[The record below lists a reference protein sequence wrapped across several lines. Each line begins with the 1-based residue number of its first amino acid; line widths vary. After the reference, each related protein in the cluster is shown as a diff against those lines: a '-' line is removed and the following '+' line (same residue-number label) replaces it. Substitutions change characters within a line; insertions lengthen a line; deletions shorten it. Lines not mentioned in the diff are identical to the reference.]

1 MSLTEIKMP
10 DVGEGVTVAEIV
22 EWHVSEG
29 DLIREDDVLAAIM
42 TEKATIEVP
51 APCDGRIESLTG
63 EIGDKVAVGSV
74 IVTIETNGKSA
85 PVPAIEEVTASNL
98 SVAPA
103 VAKIETALA
112 PAMETPAA
120 PPGHR
125 VLASP
130 AVRKLASETGTAL
143 AEVPSTGKDGRVTK
157 GDLLA
162 YLDRPNQTPVVAK
175 TGSEFEEIKLVG
187 LRRKIAERMQD
198 ASNRIA
204 HFSYVE
210 EIDVTELERL
220 RKQLNE
226 QNSDQAQRLTL
237 LPFLMTAMTRAI
249 EEFPHLNAHFDDGA
263 EILRQYSP
271 VHIGFATQTEKGLAV
286 PVVRNVESLDLWQ
299 MASEIKQKSDATR
312 DGTIGPEAL
321 TGSTI
326 TISSLGAMGG
336 LAATPI
342 INSPE
347 VAIIGVN
354 KIRTVPVWGPEGVTP
369 RQVMNLSSS
378 FDHRVIDGWD
388 AASFIQA
395 MKRMLENPATLFL
408 KPNGA

>member
-162 YLDRPNQTPVVAK
+162 FLEHPAQKPVVAT
-175 TGSEFEEIKLVG
+175 TGPEFEEIKLVG

-220 RKQLNE
+220 RKHLNE
-226 QNSDQAQRLTL
+226 QNSDTNKRLTL
-237 LPFLMTAMTRAI
+237 LPFLMTAVTRAV
-249 EEFPHLNAHFDDGA
+249 EEFPHLNAHFDDEA
-263 EILRQYSP
+263 EILRQYSS
-271 VHIGFATQTEKGLAV
+271 VHIGVATQTDKGLAV
-286 PVVRNVESLDLWQ
+286 PVVRNVEDLDLWQ
-299 MASEIKQKSDATR
+299 MAEEVKQKSDATR
-312 DGTIGPEAL
+312 DGTIEREAL

-354 KIRTVPVWGPEGVTP
+354 KIRTVPIWGPDGVTP

-408 KPNGA
+408 KPNDA